1 LTTLAEPEAPTAKPP
16 MPRSVLV
23 MTGMLAAI
31 ALVVAY
37 AAEQVAPP
45 VDAPRW
51 EVIGGLLLALVVA
64 GSLNLEYWYRGHID
78 AIDHFEAALVPA
90 LYFLPPWQVVVL
102 AAVAKVL
109 SQVRRRVRPVKAA
122 FNVGQWSAAA
132 AVGALVFALLDD
144 PQLGE
149 WRFLIVSVATLA
161 TVIVNA
167 LAVLAVLSLV
177 QQRSSHRWL
186 PAGASSIVRSTA
198 LTGLINIA
206 FGVLFVA
213 TVTTA
218 PGAAWLLLVPLGV
231 LHWAS
236 RGYAVGR
243 LEETRLRT
251 TELAV
256 TALGAGEDFAGAAGR
271 FLAAVGY
278 GMHREAVD
286 LVLRVPQGVEV
297 RRWRRDG
304 PPVAVELLPPG
315 SGALLLALL
324 ALERPVQLDATHG
337 DPQLRQFLRADGR
350 RDCAAAPVRVA
361 SEVVGVLV
369 LYDAKSPVTLPERE
383 LTIIAELAREVGLS
397 RERTGLLGTVVEERA
412 KMSQIVNDIRDGI
425 VTLGPEGTVHTWNP
439 ALERITGYSAAEL
452 IGTTQLSL
460 LEPRDVEGRRVL
472 FDQWPA
478 LLDQSPADVLVRTKD
493 GERRWLA
500 CSYAHREDDLGRPN
514 RLIVMARDVT
524 ELKHIEGRL
533 ADQANVLELIAS
545 GKPIDVSLDVLAR
558 DLAAL
563 DEGVICA
570 VLLTSRT
577 NPDRL
582 ERVALAGVDRPE
594 VLDALDA
601 LRVGADA
608 GWPGRAVSQRAA
620 IFVDDVETD
629 LSSAGLREAARRQ
642 NIRAVSTVPIRAPGG
657 DRVYGALAVLSPHPR
672 PDSEH
677 RDRDLLERAAH
688 LAAVAVARSE
698 FEARLAHQA
707 THDGLTGLP
716 NRAVLLERAAGAL
729 SSLHGDAVAVM
740 VFVDL
745 DRFKLVND
753 SMGHEAGDQLLVEIG
768 DRLRGAVRD
777 GDTVARFG
785 GDEFTILAVGTGD
798 TAFLDL
804 AQRIQGVFAT
814 PFTLGGNDVVVSAS
828 IGVALGS
835 RDTEAD
841 ELVNDAD
848 AAMYRAKERGGNRYE
863 LYESSMRGPAM
874 LNLVTHNALHRALD
888 RGELVLVYQPIIALG
903 SGEVTGVEALVRWRH
918 PQRGLL
924 LPEAFLPLAERT
936 GLIQPIG
943 AHVVLTAFAQ
953 AHDWRTAGPDGRPLS
968 VNINLSA
975 RELGQADLAGSVAVA
990 IAATGVDPAAICF
1003 EITESALLHD
1013 VAETTATLVQLKE
1026 LGVSLAIDDF
1036 GTGYAPL
1043 TYLRR
1048 FPVDGLKID
1057 QSFVSGLDVEDGAD
1071 HAIVAAV
1078 IGLAHALDLTA
1089 TAEGVETA
1097 GQLAALRELG
1107 CDTAQGFYLAAP
1119 MLAHDVVPSAQQA
1132 AQEPASGH
1140 GAGEPI
1146 GVALERRTEVTA
1158 TP

>member
-1 LTTLAEPEAPTAKPP
+1 MSTPGTPEAPTARAP

-23 MTGMLAAI
+23 LTGALATVAV
-31 ALVVAY
+31 VVAY
-37 AAEQVAPP
+37 AAELVAPP
-45 VDAPRW
+45 MDAPAL
-51 EVIGGLLLALVVA
+51 VVVGGLLLALVVA
-64 GSLNLEYWYRGHID
+64 GLLNLEYWYRGHID
-78 AIDHFEAALVPA
+78 AFDHFEAALVPA

-122 FNVGQWSAAA
+122 FNVAQWSAAA
-132 AVGALVFALLDD
+132 AVGALVFAWIRD
-144 PQLGE
+144 PQSGE
-149 WRFLIVSVATLA
+149 WQFLTVAVATLA

-177 QQRSSHRWL
+177 QQRPAHRWL
-186 PAGASSIVRSTA
+186 PLGAMSILRSTA
-198 LTGLINIA
+198 LTGVINIA

-218 PGAAWLLLVPLGV
+218 PAAAWLLLVPLAV

-243 LEETRLRT
+243 VEETRLRT

-256 TALGAGEDFAGAAGR
+256 TALGAGADFEGAMGR

-286 LVLRVPQGVEV
+286 LVMAVPGGVEV

-304 PPVAVELLPPG
+304 PPVTVERLVDG
-315 SGALLLALL
+315 AGALPHALV
-324 ALERPVQLDATHG
+324 ALDKPVQFDTTHG
-337 DPQLRQFLRADGR
+337 DARLRRLLRADGH
-350 RDCAAAPVRVA
+350 RDCAAAPVRVGP
-361 SEVVGVLV
+361 EVDGVLV

-383 LTIIAELAREVGLS
+383 LKIIAELAREVGLA
-397 RERTGLLGTVVEERA
+397 RERAGLLGTVVEERA

-425 VTLGPEGTVHTWNP
+425 VTLGPDGTVHTWNP
-439 ALERITGYSAAEL
+439 ALERITGYSAKEL
-452 IGTTQLSL
+452 VGTTRLSF
-460 LEPRDVEGRRVL
+460 LEPRDVSGRRVQ
-472 FDQWPA
+472 FDRWPA
-478 LLDQSPADVLVRTKD
+478 LLDQAPPDVLVRTKD
-493 GERRWLA
+493 GKRRWLA
-500 CSYAHREDDLGRPN
+500 CSYAHRDDEAGRPI

-533 ADQANVLELIAS
+533 AEQTAVLELIAS
-545 GKPIDVSLDVLAR
+545 GQPVDVSLDVLAR
-558 DLAAL
+558 DLAEI
-563 DEGVICA
+563 DEGTICA

-577 NPDRL
+577 DPERL
-582 ERVALAGVDRPE
+582 ERVALAGVNRPDMLE
-594 VLDALDA
+594 VLDAL
-601 LRVGADA
+601 RKGADT
-608 GWPGRAVSQRAA
+608 GSPGRAVNQREA
-620 IFVDDVETD
+620 IFIDDIETAAASLAVRD
-629 LSSAGLREAARRQ
+629 AARRHD
-642 NIRAVSTVPIRAPGG
+642 IRAVSAVPILAPDG
-657 DRVYGALAVLSPHPR
+657 DRVIGSLAVLSPHPR
-672 PDSEH
+672 PGAEA

-698 FEARLAHQA
+698 FEAQLAHQA
-707 THDGLTGLP
+707 THDALTGLP
-716 NRAVLLERAAGAL
+716 NRALLLERTSKAL
-729 SSLHGDAVAVM
+729 SVLQGDAVAVM

-768 DRLRGAVRD
+768 ERLRAAVRD
-777 GDTVARFG
+777 NDTVARFG

-814 PFTLGGNDVVVSAS
+814 PFTLGGNDLVVSAS
-828 IGVALGS
+828 VGVALGS
-835 RDTEAD
+835 RTTEAD

-888 RGELVLVYQPIIALG
+888 RGELILVYQPIIDLSTGAIA
-903 SGEVTGVEALVRWRH
+903 GVEALVRWRH

-924 LPEAFLPLAERT
+924 LPDAFLPLAERT

-953 AHDWRTAGPDGRPLS
+953 AYDWREAGPDGLPLS

-975 RELGQADLAGSVAVA
+975 RELGQADLAGSVSVA

-1013 VAETTATLVQLKE
+1013 VDATTATLEQLKD
-1026 LGVSLAIDDF
+1026 LGVGLTIDDF
-1036 GTGYAPL
+1036 HWLRVTDLPEAFPGRRPEDRPVVRVRPRGRRHRPCDRGRRDRARPLARADGDRRRRRDRAPARCPAGARVRHRAGL
-1043 TYLRR
+1043 LPGRPDAR
-1048 FPVDGLKID
+1048 PGPRAAIPVRPARGPYGICR
-1057 QSFVSGLDVEDGAD
+1057 
-1071 HAIVAAV
+1071 AA
-1078 IGLAHALDLTA
+1078 GRNRP
-1089 TAEGVETA
+1089 EYG
-1097 GQLAALRELG
+1097 
-1107 CDTAQGFYLAAP
+1107 
-1119 MLAHDVVPSAQQA
+1119 
-1132 AQEPASGH
+1132 
-1140 GAGEPI
+1140 
-1146 GVALERRTEVTA
+1146 
-1158 TP
+1158 